1 MCLVSQKLF
10 TVAVYY
16 AVPLTDD
23 IVYRNCLHAA
33 YYYLEDLPPL
43 LQASMS
49 DWDPESTVP
58 LDQFPN
64 HVAELHADG
73 DIGFSKEY
81 ESIQNV
87 SNHPGFS
94 TEISQHPDN
103 KLKNRYLN
111 ILSCEYIF

>member
-1 MCLVSQKLF
+1 M
-10 TVAVYY
+10 
-16 AVPLTDD
+16 
-23 IVYRNCLHAA
+23 HAA

-43 LQASMS
+43 LHTSVS
-49 DWDPESTVP
+49 DWDPQTKVSLE
-58 LDQFPN
+58 QFPS

-87 SNHPGFS
+87 SNNSGFS
-94 TEISQHPDN
+94 TEVSQHPEN

-111 ILSCEYIF
+111 ILACEYISYYCRSKFSK